1 MDVETFNTILNSL
14 KILLGVTEESDVAI
28 LTEILND
35 VIAEVIEARKY
46 PSDMTEAEIQE
57 DMKKY
62 IPNVKKIAK
71 YDYNQVGVEGQDSHN
86 ENGISRSYIN
96 RADLFE
102 GVMPYCNM
110 F

>member
-1 MDVETFNTILNSL
+1 MDAQTLLEILTSL
-14 KILLGVTEESDVAI
+14 EILLGVTEASDIAI

-35 VIAEVIEARKY
+35 VVAEVIEARKY
-46 PSDMTEAEIQE
+46 PSGMTEAEIQA